1 MQKCKRWIAL
11 ILSVCTLIS
20 SVGINVQAQEP
31 VRDTIL
37 DVQDQ
42 ETILQVSP
50 DEPEIESVETLP
62 GKLNFIMQESDC
74 VQTPGMQNIAAS
86 LGTTDTIVEQA
97 KLHYKHRASGE
108 EFTAEAVNT
117 VDNMVRFTMQYTDK
131 TQAGVYELISIFYQ
145 SDGKKYQVV
154 FAELG
159 MEVSYGV
166 DQETDTEPDE
176 ILIDEEVL
184 EEVEA
189 NVVSMDGEG
198 NVVSENSVA
207 DVLGDLQ
214 QENGMRASWK
224 AAAPQAT
231 NKVIVLDPGHDS
243 THAGARGNGCK
254 EEELV
259 LKIAQYCRTE
269 LLKYSGV
276 TVYMTRESN
285 VCPYGGTSADCNAS
299 RVDFAASKKASVYV
313 SFHLNSSPSTSPHG
327 VGVYYPNGSYRPD
340 LGQEGKELA
349 WQIYQNL
356 SALGLA
362 TWADGVLIHNS
373 ENNTLYPDGSL
384 ADYLSVIRRSKLAG
398 FPAVL
403 IEHAFLSNAGDVNGF
418 LNTEEKLKNLG
429 VADAK
434 GIAAY
439 YGLSVGGGSGNGNKP
454 KIEWIQSRSSK
465 SLRVRWE
472 PVNNAVSYQVYRSTK
487 KTGSYK
493 KMAELSENTYN
504 DKNLK
509 AGTTYY
515 YKVRAIYSDGKK
527 SSFSSIHSAKT
538 LAAPQITSIVSRSNG
553 RLKITWKPVDK
564 AKQYELL
571 RSTKKNGN
579 FQKVA
584 TISKK
589 AGETFIDLNLKTQ
602 KKYYYKVRA
611 RGGEKNGYSS
621 YSAVSFGWAVKK
633 TAITSVSSKSSTSL
647 LVKWKKVDNAY
658 AYRIQRSTSKKGT
671 YKTVAEVKDG
681 KTSYVDQNLKAKKNY
696 YYKVQVINRVNGK
709 NGASGYCS
717 PTAGKT
723 ITGTTITYV
732 RSKSSGSMELK
743 WKKAADAF
751 AYRIKRSLKKD
762 SGYKKIAEVLG
773 SNVTTYVDKEA
784 DAGKRYYYTVETIVK
799 QNGVKGYSGDSKPKS
814 AVNLQKIKI
823 TSTRVDNGGIIL
835 NWEKISGANGYQ
847 VMRSANKDSGF
858 EEIAKINK
866 AELTSFTDWDVSAG
880 ARYFYRVRALCDG
893 TYTGYGS
900 NCKTTEKWMLRA
912 PDGLQVKTVS
922 SSVTPDTPA
931 QIMLSWNK
939 VDGANSYVVLKSV
952 EEKGNYEEVAV
963 VNDDENLTYTDSKVQ
978 TGVTYYYKV
987 AAVANLGQESG
998 RGDET
1003 VPVSEIIPETR

>member
-11 ILSVCTLIS
+11 ILSVCMLIS
-20 SVGINVQAQEP
+20 STSINVQAEEK
-31 VRDTIL
+31 VRDTSL

-42 ETILQVSP
+42 EMISQVSP
-50 DEPEIESVETLP
+50 DESVVRSLEVLQ
-62 GKLNFIMQESDC
+62 GKLNFIMQESAC
-74 VQTPGMQNIAAS
+74 VQTPGEQNIAAS
-86 LGTTDTIVEQA
+86 LGITDTTIEQA
-97 KLHYKHRASGE
+97 QLHYKHRASGK
-108 EFTAEAVNT
+108 EFTAEATNT
-117 VDNMVRFTMQYTDK
+117 VDNMVRFTMKYADK
-131 TQAGVYELISIFYQ
+131 TQAGVYELTSIVYQ
-145 SDGKKYQVV
+145 SSGQKYQVS

-176 ILIDEEVL
+176 MLIDQEVL

-189 NVVSMDGEG
+189 NIVSMDGEG

-207 DVLGDLQ
+207 NVLGDLQ

-224 AAAPQAT
+224 AAAPQAA

-259 LKIAQYCRTE
+259 LKIAQYCRAE
-269 LLKYSGV
+269 LQKYSGI

-285 VCPYGGTSADCNAS
+285 VCPYGGTSTDCNAG
-299 RVDFAASKKASVYV
+299 RVDFAASKKANVYV
-313 SFHLNSSPSTSPHG
+313 SFHLNSSVSTSAHG
-327 VGVYYPNGSYRPD
+327 VGVYYPNGSYRPA
-340 LGQEGKELA
+340 LGEEGKGLA

-356 SALGLA
+356 NALGLS
-362 TWADGVLIHNS
+362 TWAGGILIHNS

-384 ADYLSVIRRSKLAG
+384 ADYLAVIRRSKLAG

-403 IEHAFLSNAGDVNGF
+403 IEHAFVSNAGDVSDF
-418 LNTEEKLKNLG
+418 LNSEEKLKNLG
-429 VADAK
+429 IADAK
-434 GIAAY
+434 GIAEY
-439 YGLSVGGGSGNGNKP
+439 YGLSIGGGSGTKP
-454 KIEWIQSRSSK
+454 NIEWIQSRGSK

-487 KTGSYK
+487 KTGDYEEI
-493 KMAELSENTYN
+493 AQLSDITYN

-515 YKVRAIYSDGKK
+515 YKIRAIYSNGNK
-527 SSFSSIHSAKT
+527 SSFSSIHSAKV
-538 LAAPQITSIVSRSNG
+538 LEVPKITSIVSKSNG
-553 RLKITWKPVDK
+553 RLKITWNSVSK

-579 FQKVA
+579 YEKVA
-584 TISKK
+584 VLSKK
-589 AGETFIDLNLKTQ
+589 AGETYIDLNLKTQ

-621 YSAVSFGWAVKK
+621 YSAITSGWAVKK
-633 TAITSVSSKSSTSL
+633 TAITSVSSKTSTSL

-681 KTSYVDQNLKAKKNY
+681 KTSFVDQNLKAKKNY
-696 YYKVQVINRVNGK
+696 YYKVQVMNRVNGK

-717 PTAGKT
+717 PVAGKT
-723 ITGTTITYV
+723 ITGTALTYV
-732 RSKSSGSMELK
+732 RSKSSGSMEIK
-743 WKKAADAF
+743 WKKDANAF
-751 AYRIKRSLKKD
+751 GYRIKRSLKKD
-762 SGYKKIAEVLG
+762 SGYKKIAEIEG
-773 SNVTTYVDKEA
+773 CNVTTYVDKGA
-784 DAGKRYYYTVETIVK
+784 DAGKRYYYTVETVVK
-799 QNGVKGYSGDSKPKS
+799 QNRVKGYSGDSKPKS

-823 TSTRVDNGGIIL
+823 TSTQVQDSGITL
-835 NWEKISGANGYQ
+835 NWEKVSGANSYQ
-847 VMRSANKDSGF
+847 IMRSASKDKGF
-858 EEIAKINK
+858 EEIAKVNK

-880 ARYFYRVRALCDG
+880 ARYFYRVRALRDG

-900 NCKTTEKWMLRA
+900 YCKTAEKWMLSA
-912 PDGLQVKTVS
+912 PDGLSVKAMNPS
-922 SSVTPDTPA
+922 ITPDTPA
-931 QIMLSWNK
+931 QMVLSWNK
-939 VDGANSYVVLKSV
+939 VNGANSYVVLKSV
-952 EEKGNYEEVAV
+952 EEQGGYEEVAA
-963 VNDDENLTYTDSKVQ
+963 VNEGENLAYTDSKVQ

-1003 VPVSEIIPETR
+1003 FPVSGIIPATR

>member
-11 ILSVCTLIS
+11 ILSVCVLIS
-20 SVGINVQAQEP
+20 SVGINVQAQEK
-31 VRDTIL
+31 VRDTVM

-42 ETILQVSP
+42 KKISQVSP
-50 DEPEIESVETLP
+50 DEPETVSMEILP

-74 VQTPGMQNIAAS
+74 VQTPGTQNIAAS

-117 VDNMVRFTMQYTDK
+117 VENMVRFTMKYTDK
-131 TQAGVYELISIFYQ
+131 TQAGVYELVSIAYQ
-145 SDGKKYQVV
+145 AGDQKYQVV
-154 FAELG
+154 FAELD
-159 MEVSYGV
+159 MEISFGV
-166 DQETDTEPDE
+166 DQETDTKPDE
-176 ILIDEEVL
+176 ILVDQEVL

-214 QENGMRASWK
+214 QDNGMRASWK
-224 AAAPQAT
+224 AAAPQAA

-254 EEELV
+254 EEEIV
-259 LKIAQYCRTE
+259 LKIAQYCKAE

-285 VCPYGGTSADCNAS
+285 VCPYGGTSTDCNAG
-299 RVDFAASKKASVYV
+299 RVDFAAAKKANVYV
-313 SFHLNSSPSTSPHG
+313 SFHLNSSVSTSPHG

-340 LGQEGKELA
+340 LGEEGKGLA
-349 WQIYQNL
+349 LQIYQNL

-362 TWADGVLIHNS
+362 TWAGGVLIHNS

-403 IEHAFLSNAGDVNGF
+403 IEHAFLSNAGDVSGF
-418 LNTEEKLKNLG
+418 LNTEEKIKNLG

-439 YGLSVGGGSGNGNKP
+439 YGLSIGGGSGNKP
-454 KIEWIQSRSSK
+454 KIEWIQSRGSK

-472 PVNNAVSYQVYRSTK
+472 PVNNAVSYEVYRSTK
-487 KTGSYK
+487 KAGTYEK
-493 KMAELSENTYN
+493 TAQLSDNTYN
-504 DKNLK
+504 DKKLK

-515 YKVRAIYSDGKK
+515 YKVRAIYSNGKK

-538 LAAPQITSIVSRSNG
+538 LAVPQITSIVSKSNG
-553 RLKITWKPVDK
+553 RLKITWKSVSK

-571 RSTKKNGN
+571 RSTKKNGSY
-579 FQKVA
+579 QKVA

-589 AGETFIDLNLKTQ
+589 AGDTYIDLNLKTQ
-602 KKYYYKVRA
+602 KKYYYKLRA

-621 YSAVSFGWAVKK
+621 YSAVSYGWAVKK

-647 LVKWKKVDNAY
+647 LLKWKKVDNAY

-671 YKTVAEVKDG
+671 YTTVAEVKDG
-681 KTSYVDQNLKAKKNY
+681 KTSYIDQNLKSKKNY
-696 YYKVQVINRVNGK
+696 YYRVQAMNRVNGK

-717 PTAGKT
+717 PVAGKT
-723 ITGTTITYV
+723 ISGTSITYV

-743 WKKAADAF
+743 WKKDPDAF
-751 AYRIKRSLKKD
+751 AYRIKRSLNKD

-773 SNVTTYVDKEA
+773 SNVTTYVDKET

-799 QNGVKGYSGDSKPKS
+799 QNGVKAYSGDSKPKS
-814 AVNLQKIKI
+814 AINLQKINI
-823 TSTRVDNGGIIL
+823 TSTQAADGGITL
-835 NWEKISGANGYQ
+835 NWEKISGANSYQ
-847 VMRSANKDSGF
+847 IMRSASKDSGF
-858 EEIAKINK
+858 EEIAKVNK

-880 ARYFYRVRALCDG
+880 ARYFYRVRALSDG

-900 NCKTTEKWMLRA
+900 YCKTTEKWMLSA
-912 PDGLQVKTVS
+912 PKGLAVKTVS
-922 SSVTPDTPA
+922 SSVTPDIPA

-939 VDGANSYVVLKSV
+939 VNGANSYVVLKSV
-952 EEKGNYEEVAV
+952 EEQGSYEEVAA
-963 VNDDENLTYTDSKVQ
+963 VNEGENLAYTDSAVQ

-987 AAVANLGQESG
+987 AAVAKLGQESG

-1003 VPVSEIIPETR
+1003 VPVSGIISEAK